1 MRHTRII
8 AIANQKGGVGKTTT
22 CVNLGAALVESGRKV
37 LLLDN
42 DPQANLTSYLSRGS
56 ASESSQKSTL
66 DELYLAKRVPDRD
79 EAEARFLRRYS
90 AGFEYI
96 AADGELSAVENY
108 LYAKPER
115 ETILKRALAW
125 ADGAYDFIFIDNPPS
140 VNLLTLNALAAA
152 HEVLVPLQTEFF
164 SVEGITKIQDT
175 IRLVRERWNP
185 TLLVGGLVAT
195 QVDYRKKLTHDVLAT
210 LAQHYPEALLK
221 TRIRDNSKLGESSGH
236 GKTIF
241 RYAPSSPGA
250 EDYRSLADEILSRPR
265 ADGLI

>member
-1 MRHTRII
+1 MRQTRII

-22 CVNLGAALVESGRKV
+22 CVNLGAALVETGKKV

-42 DPQANLTSYLSRGS
+42 DPQGNLSSYLGRG
-56 ASESSQKSTL
+56 ATEPSSKSTL
-66 DELYLAKRVPDRD
+66 DELYLAKRVPDRE
-79 EAEARFLRRYS
+79 EAEERFVRRYS
-90 AGFEYI
+90 AGFDYI
-96 AADGELSAVENY
+96 AADGELSAIENY

-125 ADGAYDFIFIDNPPS
+125 ADGVYDFIFIDNPPS
-140 VNLLTLNALAAA
+140 VNLLTLNALSAA

-164 SVEGITKIQDT
+164 SVEGITKIQET
-175 IRLVRERWNP
+175 VRMVRERWNP
-185 TLLVGGLVAT
+185 TLQVGGLVAT
-195 QVDYRKKLTHDVLAT
+195 QVDYRKKMTHDVLET
-210 LAQHYPEALLK
+210 LAQHYPSALLK

-250 EDYRSLADEILSRPR
+250 EDYRSLADELLARPPV
-265 ADGLI
+265 